1 MFHEN
6 VNIMKKFSFLFVA
19 TMLLFSIGAEAQEKW
34 SLEFRPGLNFTT
46 GDVGNTDTKIGFGF
60 ELMGA
65 YKIMPHLAAY
75 AGWGLNEFKGED
87 SFLLEDITLKEMGYT
102 FGFQIIKPIG
112 TSAFSYLARAGA
124 VYNHIEIENNSGS
137 FAADTGHGFGWQ
149 VAAGVDYEFAPNL
162 ALRPMLRYRSLSRD
176 ITIENVST
184 ELKLN
189 YISFGIGLA
198 WDF

>member
-1 MFHEN
+1 
-6 VNIMKKFSFLFVA
+6 MKKFSFF
-19 TMLLFSIGAEAQEKW
+19 LLAIILLLSISTKAQEKW
-34 SLEFRPGLNFTT
+34 SVEFRPRLNFPT

-60 ELMGA
+60 ELTGA
-65 YKIMPHLAAY
+65 YKIMPHFAVY
-75 AGWGLNEFKGED
+75 AGWGLNEFKGDD
-87 SFLLEDITLKEMGYT
+87 SLLTEELTLKETGYT

-137 FAADTGHGFGWQ
+137 ITADTGHGFGWQ

-176 ITIENVST
+176 ITIENYST
-184 ELKLN
+184 EFKLN

>member
-1 MFHEN
+1 
-6 VNIMKKFSFLFVA
+6 MKKFSFLFVA

-34 SLEFRPGLNFTT
+34 SLEFRPGLNFPT

-65 YKIMPHLAAY
+65 YKIMPHFSAY
-75 AGWGLNEFKGED
+75 AGWGLNEFKGD
-87 SFLLEDITLKEMGYT
+87 DNFLTEELTLKETGYT

-176 ITIENVST
+176 ITIENTST

-198 WDF
+198 LDF

>member
-1 MFHEN
+1 
-6 VNIMKKFSFLFVA
+6 MKKFSFLFVA

-34 SLEFRPGLNFTT
+34 SLEFRPGLNFPT

-60 ELMGA
+60 ELTGA
-65 YKIMPHLAAY
+65 YKIMPHFAVY
-75 AGWGLNEFKGED
+75 AGWGLNEFKGD
-87 SFLLEDITLKEMGYT
+87 DNFLTEELTLKETGYT

-137 FAADTGHGFGWQ
+137 IAADTGHGFGWQ

-176 ITIENVST
+176 ITIENTST

-198 WDF
+198 LDF

>member
-1 MFHEN
+1 
-6 VNIMKKFSFLFVA
+6 MKRFNFFLLA
-19 TMLLFSIGAEAQEKW
+19 SILLLSISTKAQEKW
-34 SLEFRPGLNFTT
+34 SVEFRPGLNFPT

-60 ELMGA
+60 ELTGA
-65 YKIMPHLAAY
+65 YKIMPHFAAY
-75 AGWGLNEFKGED
+75 AGWGLNEFKGD
-87 SFLLEDITLKEMGYT
+87 DNFLTEEIKLRETGYT

-124 VYNHIEIENNSGS
+124 VYNHIEMENNSGS

-162 ALRPMLRYRSLSRD
+162 ALRPMLRYRSLSTD
-176 ITIENVST
+176 ITIEDFST

>member
-1 MFHEN
+1 
-6 VNIMKKFSFLFVA
+6 MKKFSFLFVA

-34 SLEFRPGLNFTT
+34 SLEFRPGLNFPT

-60 ELMGA
+60 ELTGA
-65 YKIMPHLAAY
+65 YKIMPHFSAY
-75 AGWGLNEFKGED
+75 AGWGLNEFKGD
-87 SFLLEDITLKEMGYT
+87 DNFLTEELTLKETGYT

-137 FAADTGHGFGWQ
+137 ITADTGHGFGWQ

-184 ELKLN
+184 EFKLN

>member
-1 MFHEN
+1 
-6 VNIMKKFSFLFVA
+6 MKKFSFLFVA

-34 SLEFRPGLNFTT
+34 SLEFRPGLNFPT

-60 ELMGA
+60 ELTGA

-124 VYNHIEIENNSGS
+124 VYNHIEVENNSGS
-137 FAADTGHGFGWQ
+137 IAADTGHGFGWQ

-176 ITIENVST
+176 ITIENTST

-198 WDF
+198 LDF

>member
-1 MFHEN
+1 
-6 VNIMKKFSFLFVA
+6 MKKFSFFLVA
-19 TMLLFSIGAEAQEKW
+19 IILLLSISTKAQEKW
-34 SLEFRPGLNFTT
+34 SVEFRPGLNFPT

-60 ELMGA
+60 ELTGA
-65 YKIMPHLAAY
+65 YKIMPHFAAY
-75 AGWGLNEFKGED
+75 AGWGLNEFKGD
-87 SFLLEDITLKEMGYT
+87 DNFLTEEIKLRETGYT

-124 VYNHIEIENNSGS
+124 VYNHIEMENNRGS

>member
-1 MFHEN
+1 
-6 VNIMKKFSFLFVA
+6 MKKFSFLFVA

-34 SLEFRPGLNFTT
+34 SLEFRPGLNFTP

-149 VAAGVDYEFAPNL
+149 IAAGVDYEFAPNL

-176 ITIENVST
+176 ITIENTST

-198 WDF
+198 LDF

>member
-1 MFHEN
+1 
-6 VNIMKKFSFLFVA
+6 MKKFSFF
-19 TMLLFSIGAEAQEKW
+19 LLAIILLLSISTKAQEKW
-34 SLEFRPGLNFTT
+34 SVEFRPGLNFPT

-60 ELMGA
+60 ELTGA
-65 YKIMPHLAAY
+65 YKIMPHFAAY
-75 AGWGLNEFKGED
+75 AGWGLNEFKGD
-87 SFLLEDITLKEMGYT
+87 DNFLTEEIKLRETGYT

-162 ALRPMLRYRSLSRD
+162 ALRPMLRYRSLSTD
-176 ITIENVST
+176 ITIEDFST